1 MYDIV
6 CSPFVQT
13 NATCKIYGTFCI
25 SGSFLKAQSSQYNW
39 GAGCA
44 YFAAREMATEADIVF
59 CPYSYILDPIIRSAM
74 EVNIKGAIIVL
85 DEAQ

>member
-1 MYDIV
+1 
-6 CSPFVQT
+6 
-13 NATCKIYGTFCI
+13 
-25 SGSFLKAQSSQYNW
+25 
-39 GAGCA
+39 
-44 YFAAREMATEADIVF
+44 MATEADIVF